1 MTKKTYEA
9 PVLTKREKIERVAA
23 NSSSFVPVG

>member
-9 PVLTKREKIERVAA
+9 PALVKRDQLGQIAA
-23 NSSSFVPVG
+23 IACTSNDPC